1 MQIVVQAT
9 IASLPHYDE
18 GLICLLSSQSQAPP
32 LSPAWRDERLI
43 NKYNIEREKSPET
56 GLKRSKA
63 FVLCRHADNA
73 RCFQSDVV
81 DPIWCGEGVEEYK
94 KTSLG

>member
-9 IASLPHYDE
+9 IASLPHYDQ
-18 GLICLLSSQSQAPP
+18 GLICLLNSQSQAPLLP
-32 LSPAWRDERLI
+32 PAWRDERLM

-63 FVLCRHADNA
+63 FV
-73 RCFQSDVV
+73 
-81 DPIWCGEGVEEYK
+81 
-94 KTSLG
+94 